1 MIDWITSQGQAVFG
15 GAWTP
20 LWILIR
26 AVVIVVPLLLCVAY
40 LILWERK
47 LIGWMHVRIGP
58 NRVGPLGLLQPI
70 ADVLKLLLK
79 EVMTPSQVSK
89 GLYLIAPLM
98 VLMPA
103 VAIWA
108 VIPFQAEVVMADVN
122 AGLLYVMAISSVGV
136 YGVILAGWASNS
148 KYAFIGAMRAAAQMV
163 SYEIAMGFA
172 LVTVLMVSGSLNL
185 SAIVNGQNTG
195 YFANMG
201 LNILSWNWLPL
212 LPMFGVY
219 FISGV
224 QKPTATRSTCGRRIG
239 NRGRPHD
246 RVLGHGLRAVLPGR
260 IHQHDHHLDDDRAD
274 VPRRL
279 GAPGR
284 QRRDQRDPG
293 LLLAADQGVPAAV
306 GVHLDPRF
314 VPALPLRPD
323 HAPGLEGLHS
333 ADRRMADHRGDL
345 DQVALEHLALKSPPI
360 PATKPAGTG
369 QTGQRRTRRAR
380 WNY

>member
-1 MIDWITSQGQAVFG
+1 MIDWITSQGHGIFG
-15 GAWTP
+15 MYWTP

-26 AVVIVVPLLLCVAY
+26 AVLIVVPVLLCVAY

-79 EVMTPSQVSK
+79 EVMFPSQINR
-89 GLYLIAPLM
+89 GMYLVAPLM

-103 VAIWA
+103 VAVWA
-108 VIPFQAEVVMADVN
+108 VIPFQAEVVMADIN

-172 LVTVLMVSGSLNL
+172 LVTVLMVAGSLNL
-185 SAIVNGQNTG
+185 SAIVNSQNTG

-212 LPMFGVY
+212 LPMFAVY

-224 QKPTATRSTCGRRIG
+224 AETNRHPFDVVEGESEIVAGHMIEYSGMTFALFFLAEYINMIIISTMTSLMF
-239 NRGRPHD
+239 
-246 RVLGHGLRAVLPGR
+246 LGGWAPPFSSALTNAIPGFFWLVIKVFLLLSVFIWIRASF
-260 IHQHDHHLDDDRAD
+260 
-274 VPRRL
+274 PRYRYDQIMRL
-279 GAPGR
+279 GWKI
-284 QRRDQRDPG
+284 
-293 LLLAADQGVPAAV
+293 
-306 GVHLDPRF
+306 F
-314 VPALPLRPD
+314 IPLT
-323 HAPGLEGLHS
+323 
-333 ADRRMADHRGDL
+333 
-345 DQVALEHLALKSPPI
+345 VAWLIIVAIWIKSP
-360 PATKPAGTG
+360 
-369 QTGQRRTRRAR
+369 
-380 WNY
+380 WNIWH

>member
-1 MIDWITSQGQAVFG
+1 MIDFITSQGQAIFG
-15 GAWTP
+15 SVWTP

-79 EVMTPSQVSK
+79 EVMFPSQINR
-89 GLYLIAPLM
+89 GMYLVAPLM

-103 VAIWA
+103 VAVWA
-108 VIPFQAEVVMADVN
+108 VIPFQAEAVMANVN

-172 LVTVLMVSGSLNL
+172 LVTVLMVAGSLNL
-185 SAIVNGQNTG
+185 SAIVNSQNTG

-201 LNILSWNWLPL
+201 LNVLSWNWIPL
-212 LPMFGVY
+212 LPMFAVY

-224 QKPTATRSTCGRRIG
+224 AETNRHPFDVVEGESEIVAGHMIEYSGMTFALFFLAEYINMIVISTMTALLF
-239 NRGRPHD
+239 
-246 RVLGHGLRAVLPGR
+246 LGGWAPPFSSFITNAIPGFFWLVIKVFLLLSVFIWIRASF
-260 IHQHDHHLDDDRAD
+260 
-274 VPRRL
+274 PRYRYDQIMRL
-279 GAPGR
+279 GWKIFIP
-284 QRRDQRDPG
+284 
-293 LLLAADQGVPAAV
+293 LTV
-306 GVHLDPRF
+306 GWLII
-314 VPALPLRPD
+314 
-323 HAPGLEGLHS
+323 
-333 ADRRMADHRGDL
+333 
-345 DQVALEHLALKSPPI
+345 VAIWIKSP
-360 PATKPAGTG
+360 
-369 QTGQRRTRRAR
+369 
-380 WNY
+380 WNIWH